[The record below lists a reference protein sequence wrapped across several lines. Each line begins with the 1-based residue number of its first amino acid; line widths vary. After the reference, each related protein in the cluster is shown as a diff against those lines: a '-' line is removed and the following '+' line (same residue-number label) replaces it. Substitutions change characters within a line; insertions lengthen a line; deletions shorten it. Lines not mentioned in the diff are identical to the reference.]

1 MNNIAIFASGGG
13 SNALKILKHF
23 ENSDLARIKLIVT
36 NRKDAGVL
44 LHANENSV
52 QWKYFPKEDWNTSPS
67 KIVEELRAQG
77 IDYIILA
84 GFLLK
89 VPDLIIDAFAEKILN
104 IHPAILPDFGGK
116 GMYGIHVHRSVLDSG
131 KPETGITIHLI
142 NSKYDDGR
150 IIFQKKVK
158 LETDDTPESVQ
169 KKVQI
174 LEHIWFPQVI
184 EKYIKDKEAQ

>member
-1 MNNIAIFASGGG
+1 MDNIAIFASGGG

-36 NRKDAGVL
+36 NRRNAGVL
-44 LHANENSV
+44 RHAEENSIS
-52 QWKYFPKEDWNTSPS
+52 WKYYPKENWNSSPME
-67 KIVEELRAQG
+67 IVQELKTQK
-77 IDYIILA
+77 IDYVVLA

-89 VPDLIIDAFAEKILN
+89 VPDVIIDAFAEKILN
-104 IHPAILPDFGGK
+104 IHPALLPDFGGK
-116 GMYGIHVHRSVLDSG
+116 GMYGMHVHQAVLDSG

-150 IIFQKKVK
+150 IIFQEKVNV
-158 LETDDTPESVQ
+158 ESGDTPESIQ

-174 LEHIWFPQVI
+174 LEHKWFPQVI
-184 EKYIKDKEAQ
+184 EKYIKEKAAS

>member
-1 MNNIAIFASGGG
+1 MDNIAIFASGGG

-36 NRKDAGVL
+36 NRRNAGVL
-44 LHANENSV
+44 RHAEENSIS
-52 QWKYFPKEDWNTSPS
+52 WKYYPKENWNSSPME
-67 KIVEELRAQG
+67 IVQELKTQK
-77 IDYIILA
+77 IDYVVLA

-89 VPDLIIDAFAEKILN
+89 VPDVIIDAFAEKILN
-104 IHPAILPDFGGK
+104 IHPALLPDFGGK
-116 GMYGIHVHRSVLDSG
+116 GMYGMHVHQAVLDSG

-150 IIFQKKVK
+150 IIFQGKVNV
-158 LETDDTPESVQ
+158 ESVDTPESIQ

-174 LEHIWFPQVI
+174 LEHKWFPQVI
-184 EKYIKDKEAQ
+184 EKYIKEKAAS